1 MEEKNV
7 KKSLFV
13 RLFEVVI
20 RFILHFRIPI
30 LVLIIL
36 GTLFFTYALF
46 SLQIDANIFGF
57 SSIAPPASMQTS
69 SAFLQLPLQRH
80 MLRHHQPL
88 QRENLSIMKSLT
100 M

>member
-1 MEEKNV
+1 MEGKNV

-36 GTLFFTYALF
+36 GTLFFAYALF
-46 SLQIDANIFGF
+46 SLQIDA
-57 SSIAPPASMQTS
+57 
-69 SAFLQLPLQRH
+69 LPLQHH
-80 MLRHHQPL
+80 MLKHRHPL
-88 QRENLSIMKSLT
+88 QRENLSTTKSL
-100 M
+100 MM